1 MSAPAPETKDTAKK
15 MTLGGVGKS
24 LLGGAKKTG
33 SLVKKL
39 FSKEPTSE
47 LVVDEKLTPAE
58 YLGEIF
64 KMMKIMDEDK
74 KLNHE
79 MANNHLEEEERK
91 KDIRNREIIEA
102 LTGKKVKGKK
112 NLRRKP
118 KTTKKKTTKEVPTF
132 GSASSSSSAGTVGK
146 VITAVKVAAVVTIGL
161 AGVSAAQAVSR
172 KMEVNVN
179 TKEDALKN
187 AHRRVTGDTN
197 DSTALG
203 VYGISSW
210 RGAGGKGKSTLDSF
224 IDDYNRDHPNNK
236 ITEDPGEKADN
247 PKFLAQWNNI
257 PAKDL
262 LEAQD
267 KWYENRVYKPTATA
281 LEDSGVS
288 KDIFS
293 SDKVLAYMSDRTNQQ
308 GLGNITKAIKAAGA
322 TNSKTPDEFID
333 AMTKYD
339 LSRIESKFRTN
350 IKENGPGRVRALEN
364 RVKNRADQSKL
375 IGEKIKP
382 VESKKP
388 EPIKEESVKSKKP
401 EPVSGS
407 NNNFTPLSGNGD
419 LSYDKLT
426 DAQKNAVE
434 LMFRQNGGRFP
445 MYNDDSGKMWNQQ
458 MVKIKKQGLTKR
470 FVELINE
477 AGSKSVKTTESLT
490 NENGLDSGEEEVFPS
505 WKLESVTEKL
515 PWSVTKSNLLDLKSL
530 DLPPELDMFSKP
542 VEREKLSADQQ
553 AHLDRLM
560 PSIEKAQD
568 DLAEADR
575 KYEESEYT
583 EELLKK
589 MSRFRLQAAEE
600 EKAELARREGFERD
614 RAESAAAWATQK
626 AQSDANW
633 NDYNKIKEQQLVY
646 EEEYLLNWQAWMD
659 RPLNPAVNPNAN
671 QNNTIPEGKR

>member
-339 LSRIESKFRTN
+339 LSRIGSKFRTN

-382 VESKKP
+382 AVLNEP
-388 EPIKEESVKSKKP
+388 ELVKEKSVKSNKP
-401 EPVSGS
+401 GPVSGS
-407 NNNFTPLSGNGD
+407 NNIFTPLNVNSD
-419 LSYDKLT
+419 LSFDKLT
-426 DAQKNAVE
+426 DAQKDAVE

-458 MVKIKKQGLTKR
+458 MVKIKKEKLTKR

-477 AGSKSVKTTESLT
+477 AGSKSAKTTESLI
-490 NENGLDSGEEEVFPS
+490 ESEQEVQPEPPAVVKKPNVFNP
-505 WKLESVTEKL
+505 TIG
-515 PWSVTKSNLLDLKSL
+515 
-530 DLPPELDMFSKP
+530 LPPEFEMFSKP
-542 VEREKLSADQQ
+542 VEKLSADQQ

-560 PSIEKAQD
+560 PSIEKAQA

-583 EELLKK
+583 EELFSK

-600 EKAELARREGFERD
+600 EKAELARREGFEQA
-614 RAESAAAWATQK
+614 RAESAASWATQK